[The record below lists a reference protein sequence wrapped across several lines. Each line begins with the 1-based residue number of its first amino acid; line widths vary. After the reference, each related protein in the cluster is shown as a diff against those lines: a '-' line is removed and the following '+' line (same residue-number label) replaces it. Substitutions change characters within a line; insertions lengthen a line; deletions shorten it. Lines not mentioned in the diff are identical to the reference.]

1 MFDQFDT
8 LMIDYLICVW
18 NSIITTT
25 LEVKN
30 LKEISVLSL
39 QKKKRRGKKKDGSL
53 LAVPRQEPLL
63 NHLPLRRRLL
73 IRRRR
78 RPVMLR

>member
-1 MFDQFDT
+1 MFDQFDTLIMFDQFDT

-39 QKKKRRGKKKDGSL
+39 QKKKERKKKGWITSCSS
-53 LAVPRQEPLL
+53 APRTP
-63 NHLPLRRRLL
+63 P
-73 IRRRR
+73 
-78 RPVMLR
+78 

>member
-25 LEVKN
+25 LEVKK

-39 QKKKRRGKKKDGSL
+39 QKKKGEEKKRMDHFLQFRAKNPSL
-53 LAVPRQEPLL
+53 TTFLFV
-63 NHLPLRRRLL
+63 
-73 IRRRR
+73 
-78 RPVMLR
+78 VVS

>member
-39 QKKKRRGKKKDGSL
+39 QKKKKERKKKGWITSCSS
-53 LAVPRQEPLL
+53 APRTP
-63 NHLPLRRRLL
+63 P
-73 IRRRR
+73 
-78 RPVMLR
+78 